1 MSRQKKVL
9 VVVGDGGLAI
19 SQIAIDAVP
28 ALKNFYEL
36 CKEQGAIL

>member
-1 MSRQKKVL
+1 
-9 VVVGDGGLAI
+9 VGDGVLAN
-19 SQIAIDAVP
+19 SQIGVDAVP